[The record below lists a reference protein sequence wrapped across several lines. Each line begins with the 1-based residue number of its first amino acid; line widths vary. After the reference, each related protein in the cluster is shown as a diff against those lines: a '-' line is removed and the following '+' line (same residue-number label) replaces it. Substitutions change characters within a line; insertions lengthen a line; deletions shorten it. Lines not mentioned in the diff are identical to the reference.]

1 MSRQTYLYSPKFNK
15 KLIFNSP
22 DNKYQEFTNAYAYSI
37 MLRTGNNTPN
47 RAIICKDAAKEWR
60 NIKNKSTAEI
70 DNIIKEYITTPI
82 NPYFIPTI
90 RANCSNPRVEPTPPP
105 IIDPIEPVLEVPKNA
120 SAQKKIA
127 DAIQI
132 AKNKLAELNQIY
144 NITTDFQIK
153 NDIHSKIAEAES
165 EISVNKDKISK
176 LKRNAIY
183 AQNCRAKKL
192 KMLTENQEVVR
203 YDHPGRPSLLFE
215 YPDLHNQIH
224 DSIEFGSADSKRRK
238 QVVKVRIIEHLRKN
252 LEENYNVYM
261 ARTTLNNYVLPKQ
274 SNSIAAKA
282 HHHPAWVAVAGVS
295 RTDTQEHIDGHYCL
309 ASVKYAKQFASMFA
323 DMSTIISQDDK
334 AKIGL
339 GVPAVGR
346 TFCTLQSIN
355 EPVSVA
361 DHDFPTGSRQ
371 KLIPSVYLI
380 MKPEESKDELRTGQ
394 LAIFVCPQWSVGT
407 SSLTH
412 MQDLE
417 SLTLDSKYDDMLKT
431 SNGQIR
437 PIWMLLVDGGPDENP
452 RHLKNIKVYCQLFKK
467 FDLDYLSVRTHAPG
481 QSKYN
486 PVERGMATLSGK
498 LAGITLPI
506 DHFGKH
512 LNSQGDVTDPE
523 LAAQNF
529 QHAGKALCDIWSR
542 DLIFGK
548 RVDAQYIDTIE
559 NPFEDLQFK
568 STEKEKDEE
577 LERQEKQ
584 KQKNAQNKDKDEAD
598 EITFSE
604 CFVPWSWIE
613 RHCNLCAYSI
623 DIKRCKDTSCCGSPR
638 AEAAMEF
645 LETYNG
651 FLPPVTEAKDGHF
664 TNPIHILQ
672 YCDLLKIPGY
682 DAHCPTFKEKHSR
695 LCCSICNKYFP
706 TITFLTKHKRTVH
719 STARRRSKGRF
730 NKQTTQKS
738 RAFDD
743 FSLLQ
748 PQPSKRLIP
757 YVEIPLRSY
766 LSDGE

>member
-1 MSRQTYLYSPKFNK
+1 MSCQTYLYSPKFNK

-37 MLRTGNNTPN
+37 MLRMGNNTPN

-144 NITTDFQIK
+144 NITTEIK

-203 YDHPGRPSLLFE
+203 YDHPRRPSLLFE

-274 SNSIAAKA
+274 ANSIAAKA

-295 RTDTQEHIDGHYCL
+295 HTDTQEHIDGHYCL

-346 TFCTLQSIN
+346 TFRTLQSIN

-361 DHDFPTGSRQ
+361 DHDFPTESGQ
-371 KLIPSVYLI
+371 KLISSVYLI

-394 LAIFVCPQWSVGT
+394 LAIFVRPQWYVGT

-467 FDLDYLSVRTHAPG
+467 FDLDYLSVRTHALG

-498 LAGITLPI
+498 LAGIMLPI

-512 LNSQGDVTDPE
+512 LNLQGDVTDPE

-548 RVDAQYIDTIE
+548 CVDAQYIDTIE

-577 LERQEKQ
+577 LERQEK
-584 KQKNAQNKDKDEAD
+584 
-598 EITFSE
+598 
-604 CFVPWSWIE
+604 
-613 RHCNLCAYSI
+613 
-623 DIKRCKDTSCCGSPR
+623 
-638 AEAAMEF
+638 
-645 LETYNG
+645 
-651 FLPPVTEAKDGHF
+651 
-664 TNPIHILQ
+664 
-672 YCDLLKIPGY
+672 
-682 DAHCPTFKEKHSR
+682 
-695 LCCSICNKYFP
+695 
-706 TITFLTKHKRTVH
+706 
-719 STARRRSKGRF
+719 
-730 NKQTTQKS
+730 
-738 RAFDD
+738 
-743 FSLLQ
+743 
-748 PQPSKRLIP
+748 
-757 YVEIPLRSY
+757 
-766 LSDGE
+766 